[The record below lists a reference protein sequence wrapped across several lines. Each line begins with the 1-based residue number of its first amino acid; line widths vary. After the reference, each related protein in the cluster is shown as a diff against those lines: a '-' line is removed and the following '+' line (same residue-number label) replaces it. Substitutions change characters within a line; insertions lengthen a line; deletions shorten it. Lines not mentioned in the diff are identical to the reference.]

1 MSIISSFQPM
11 GKTYK
16 ANATTTSQT
25 LTITSD
31 GPCQQLLVSSHES
44 QNGGKAVYFVVSN
57 QANVTVTVPAA
68 GTPSYAMLVSP
79 GVQIV
84 YTVNQQFSP
93 NTNLYIAFITEST
106 TSECYFTPGEG
117 K

>member
-25 LTITSD
+25 LTITAD

-44 QNGGKAVYFVVSN
+44 TTNGKPVYFVVSN
-57 QANVTVTVPAA
+57 LSNVTVTVPAA
-68 GTPSYAMLVSP
+68 GAPSYSMLVVP
-79 GVQIV
+79 GQQIV
-84 YTVNQQFSP
+84 YTVNQQFSAG
-93 NTNLYIAFITEST
+93 TNMYIAFATEST
-106 TSECYFTPGEG
+106 TGECYFTPGEG

>member
-11 GKTYK
+11 GKTHK

-25 LTITSD
+25 MTITSD

-44 QNGGKAVYFVVSN
+44 TQGGKPVYFVISN
-57 QANVTVTVPAA
+57 KSNVTVTVPTA
-68 GTPSYAMLVSP
+68 GTPQYAMLVCP
-79 GVQIV
+79 GQQIV
-84 YTVNQQFSP
+84 YTVNQQFSAG
-93 NTNLYIAFITEST
+93 TNLYIAFITEST

>member
-1 MSIISSFQPM
+1 MSIVGAFQPM

-25 LTITSD
+25 IAMVSE

-44 QNGGKAVYFVVSN
+44 TNGGKPVYFVISN
-57 QANVTVTVPAA
+57 QSNVTVTAPTA
-68 GTPSYAMLVSP
+68 GTPQYSMLVCP
-79 GVQIV
+79 GQQIV
-84 YTVNQQFSP
+84 YTVNQQFSAGS
-93 NTNLYIAFITEST
+93 NLYVAFITEST
-106 TSECYFTPGEG
+106 TAECYFTPGEG